1 MGLSVVIIAAIQH
14 YEQILWQFSK
24 NKLSDG
30 AGVVKAKERKRSVF
44 MCTACGNESPKW
56 MGFCPALGC
65 GSQIPLVEM
74 TMPKASPRGRL
85 GWLSNQPTEM
95 AELSSI
101 STGDQDRDALPSSEL
116 NRVLGGGV
124 VPGSVVLLAG
134 EPGVGKST
142 LLLQMAKY
150 VAGKHKKVLY
160 ISGEESPQQI
170 KLRSDRLGFSGEG
183 VMMLPETDLSTVLG
197 KLDDVRPAL
206 AIVDSI
212 QTLFSDDE
220 TSGPGSVGQVRE
232 AGLRL
237 LRWAKDS
244 GTPVFVSGHMT
255 KDGSL
260 AGPRVLEHMVDVVIY
275 LESQEDG
282 GYRVLR
288 AGKNRFGATTEVGV
302 FEMTENGLADVEDPS
317 KALLSQRAGGS
328 IGAALAP
335 VVEGSRALLLELQ
348 ALTSP
353 SQLPAPR
360 RVVNGV
366 DYNRVLMLVAVA
378 SRRAGLDLS
387 SQDIIVNVAGG
398 FRISEPA
405 ADLPL
410 VLAMA
415 SSLYNRPLDV
425 NTFAFGEV
433 GLSAEIRAVAQ
444 AQRRITESARLGL
457 TKCLLPESCLEGLS
471 VPQGMK
477 VIGVKTLRQAIALV
491 LTKDRNRHKEEHQDS
506 ESERETEE
514 ELEPV

>member
-1 MGLSVVIIAAIQH
+1 MA
-14 YEQILWQFSK
+14 
-24 NKLSDG
+24 
-30 AGVVKAKERKRSVF
+30 KAKERIRSVF
-44 MCTACGNESPKW
+44 MCPACGNESAKW

-65 GSQIPLVEM
+65 GSQVPLVEM
-74 TMPKASPRGRL
+74 AKPKATTKSRP
-85 GWLSNQPTEM
+85 GWLTNQATEVV
-95 AELSSI
+95 ELSEI
-101 STGDQDRDALPSSEL
+101 STGDQERDTLPSSEL

-124 VPGSVVLLAG
+124 VSGSVVLLAG

-142 LLLQMAKY
+142 LLLQMAQY
-150 VAGKHKKVLY
+150 IAGKDKRVLY

-170 KLRSDRLGFSGEG
+170 KLRSDRLGFAGEG
-183 VMMLPETDLSTVLG
+183 IMMLTETDLSTVLET
-197 KLDDVRPAL
+197 LDTVQPAL

-212 QTLFSDDE
+212 QTLFNDDE
-220 TSGPGSVGQVRE
+220 TSSGPGSVGQVRE
-232 AGLRL
+232 AGLQL
-237 LRWAKDS
+237 LRWAKGS

-275 LESQEDG
+275 LESQEAG

-302 FEMTENGLADVEDPS
+302 FEMTEHGLTDVADPS
-317 KALLSQRAGGS
+317 KTLLSQRAGGS

-335 VVEGSRALLLELQ
+335 VVEGSRALLLEVQ

-366 DYNRVLMLVAVA
+366 DYNRLLMLAAVA
-378 SRRAGLDLS
+378 SRRAGLELS
-387 SQDIIVNVAGG
+387 GQDIIVNIAGG
-398 FRISEPA
+398 FKISEPA

-415 SSLYNRPLDV
+415 SSLYNCPLDA
-425 NTFAFGEV
+425 NIFAFGEV
-433 GLSAEIRAVAQ
+433 GLSAEIRAVSQ
-444 AQRRITESARLGL
+444 AQRRIAEAARLGL
-457 TKCLLPESCLEGLS
+457 TKCVLPESCLEGLN

-477 VIGVKTLRQAIALV
+477 VIGVRTLRQAVSSV
-491 LTKDRNRHKEEHQDS
+491 LSKGRNINQVEPRNP
-506 ESERETEE
+506 ETEWKSE
-514 ELEPV
+514 

>member
-1 MGLSVVIIAAIQH
+1 
-14 YEQILWQFSK
+14 
-24 NKLSDG
+24 
-30 AGVVKAKERKRSVF
+30 
-44 MCTACGNESPKW
+44 MCPACGNESAKW

-65 GSQIPLVEM
+65 GSQSPLVEM
-74 TMPKASPRGRL
+74 AAPAAAPKGRP
-85 GWLSNQPTEM
+85 GWLAHQATEVV
-95 AELSSI
+95 ELSDI
-101 STGDQDRDALPSSEL
+101 SSGDQERDPLPSPEL

-142 LLLQMAKY
+142 LLLQMAQY
-150 VAGKHKKVLY
+150 VAGKDNKVLY
-160 ISGEESPQQI
+160 VSGEESPQQI
-170 KLRSDRLGFSGEG
+170 KLRSDRLGFAGEG
-183 VMMLPETDLSTVLG
+183 VMMLPETDLSAVLE
-197 KLDDVRPAL
+197 KLDAVRPAL

-212 QTLFSDDE
+212 QTLYSDDE
-220 TSGPGSVGQVRE
+220 TSGPGSVSQVRE

-302 FEMTENGLADVEDPS
+302 FEMTERGLADVEDPS
-317 KALLSQRAGGS
+317 KALLAQRAGGA

-335 VVEGSRALLLELQ
+335 VVEGSRALLLEVQ

-360 RVVNGV
+360 RVANGV
-366 DYNRVLMLVAVA
+366 DYNRLLMLAAVA
-378 SRRAGLDLS
+378 SRRAGLELS
-387 SQDIIVNVAGG
+387 GQDIIVNVAGG
-398 FRISEPA
+398 FKIGEPA

-415 SSLYNRPLDV
+415 SSLYNCPLEADL
-425 NTFAFGEV
+425 FAFGEV
-433 GLSAEIRAVAQ
+433 GLSAEIRAVSQ
-444 AQRRITESARLGL
+444 AQRRVTEAARLGL
-457 TKCLLPESCLEGLS
+457 KKCVLPESCLEGIN

-477 VIGVKTLRQAIALV
+477 VIGVRTLRQAVNSV
-491 LTKDRNRHKEEHQDS
+491 LTKDRNRGHTEAMNA
-506 ESERETEE
+506 ETEAT
-514 ELEPV
+514 LEPG

>member
-1 MGLSVVIIAAIQH
+1 MA
-14 YEQILWQFSK
+14 
-24 NKLSDG
+24 
-30 AGVVKAKERKRSVF
+30 KAKERIRSVF
-44 MCTACGNESPKW
+44 MCPACGNESAKW

-65 GSQIPLVEM
+65 GSQVPLVEM
-74 TMPKASPRGRL
+74 AMPKATPKKRP
-85 GWLSNQPTEM
+85 GWLTNQATEVV
-95 AELSSI
+95 ELSEI
-101 STGDQDRDALPSSEL
+101 STGDQERDTLPSSEL

-124 VPGSVVLLAG
+124 VSGSVVLLAG

-142 LLLQMAKY
+142 LLLQMAQY
-150 VAGKHKKVLY
+150 IAGKDKRVLY

-170 KLRSDRLGFSGEG
+170 KLRSDRLGFAGEG
-183 VMMLPETDLSTVLG
+183 IMMLTETDLSTVLET
-197 KLDDVRPAL
+197 LDAVQPAL

-212 QTLFSDDE
+212 QTLFNDDE
-220 TSGPGSVGQVRE
+220 TSSGPGSVGQVRE
-232 AGLRL
+232 AGLQL
-237 LRWAKDS
+237 LRWAKGS

-302 FEMTENGLADVEDPS
+302 FEMTEHGLTDVADPS
-317 KALLSQRAGGS
+317 KTLLSQRAGGS

-335 VVEGSRALLLELQ
+335 VVEGSRALLLEVQ

-366 DYNRVLMLVAVA
+366 DYNRLLMLAAVA
-378 SRRAGLDLS
+378 SRRAGLELS
-387 SQDIIVNVAGG
+387 GQDIIVNIAGG
-398 FRISEPA
+398 FKISEPA

-415 SSLYNRPLDV
+415 SSLYNCPLDA
-425 NTFAFGEV
+425 NIFAFGEV
-433 GLSAEIRAVAQ
+433 GLSAEIRAVSQ
-444 AQRRITESARLGL
+444 AQRRIAEAARLGL
-457 TKCLLPESCLEGLS
+457 TKCVLPESCLEGLN

-477 VIGVKTLRQAIALV
+477 VIGVRTLRQAVSSV
-491 LTKDRNRHKEEHQDS
+491 LSKGRNINQVEPRNPEAEWKSEEA
-506 ESERETEE
+506 
-514 ELEPV
+514 LEPS

>member
-1 MGLSVVIIAAIQH
+1 MA
-14 YEQILWQFSK
+14 
-24 NKLSDG
+24 
-30 AGVVKAKERKRSVF
+30 KAKDRKRSVF
-44 MCTACGNESPKW
+44 MCPACGNESAKW

-65 GSQIPLVEM
+65 GSQSPLVEM
-74 TMPKASPRGRL
+74 AAAPTAPKGRP
-85 GWLSNQPTEM
+85 GWLAQQAAEIV
-95 AELSSI
+95 ELSAI
-101 STGDQDRDALPSSEL
+101 SSGDQERDPLPSPEL

-142 LLLQMAKY
+142 LLLQMAQY
-150 VAGKHKKVLY
+150 VAGKDRKVLY
-160 ISGEESPQQI
+160 VSGEESPQQI
-170 KLRSDRLGFSGEG
+170 KLRSDRLGFAGEG
-183 VMMLPETDLSTVLG
+183 VMMLPETDLSAVLE
-197 KLDDVRPAL
+197 KLDSVRPSL

-212 QTLFSDDE
+212 QTLNSDDE
-220 TSGPGSVGQVRE
+220 TSAPGSVGQVRE

-302 FEMTENGLADVEDPS
+302 FEMTEHGLADVEDPS

-335 VVEGSRALLLELQ
+335 VVEGSRALLLEVQ

-360 RVVNGV
+360 RVANGV
-366 DYNRVLMLVAVA
+366 DYNRLLMLAAVA
-378 SRRAGLDLS
+378 SRRAGLELS
-387 SQDIIVNVAGG
+387 GQDIIVNVAGG
-398 FRISEPA
+398 FKIGEPA

-415 SSLYNRPLDV
+415 SSLYNCPLDADI
-425 NTFAFGEV
+425 FAFGEV
-433 GLSAEIRAVAQ
+433 GLSAEIRAVSQ
-444 AQRRITESARLGL
+444 AQRRVTEAARLGL
-457 TKCLLPESCLEGLS
+457 KKCVLPESCLEGLN
-471 VPQGMK
+471 VPQGIK
-477 VIGVKTLRQAIALV
+477 VVGVRTLRQAVNAV
-491 LTKDRNRHKEEHQDS
+491 LTKDRNRNRSEARDS
-506 ESERETEE
+506 EPEWESKAA
-514 ELEPV
+514 LEPG

>member
-1 MGLSVVIIAAIQH
+1 M
-14 YEQILWQFSK
+14 
-24 NKLSDG
+24 
-30 AGVVKAKERKRSVF
+30 VKAKERKSSVF
-44 MCTACGNESPKW
+44 MCRECGNEFAKW
-56 MGFCPALGC
+56 AGFCPAQGC
-65 GSQIPLVEM
+65 GSPSPLVEM
-74 TMPKASPRGRL
+74 AAAPPAPKGRP
-85 GWLSNQPTEM
+85 GWLANNATDVVDLSTISSSDQP
-95 AELSSI
+95 
-101 STGDQDRDALPSSEL
+101 RDPLPSDEL

-142 LLLQMAKY
+142 LLLQLAQYMATKD
-150 VAGKHKKVLY
+150 KKVLY
-160 ISGEESPQQI
+160 VSGEESPQQI
-170 KLRSDRLGFSGEG
+170 KLRSDRLGFAGEG
-183 VMMLPETDLSTVLG
+183 VLMLAETDLSAVIA
-197 KLDDVRPAL
+197 KLDEVRPAL

-212 QTLFSDDE
+212 QTLYSDDE

-302 FEMTENGLADVEDPS
+302 FEMTEKGLTDVADPS

-335 VVEGSRALLLELQ
+335 VVEGSRALLLEVQ
-348 ALTSP
+348 SLTSP

-360 RVVNGV
+360 RVANGV
-366 DYNRVLMLVAVA
+366 DYNRLLMLAAVA
-378 SRRAGLDLS
+378 SRRAGLELS
-387 SQDIIVNVAGG
+387 GQDIIVNVAGG
-398 FRISEPA
+398 FKISEPA

-415 SSLYNRPLDV
+415 SSLYNCPLDAEL
-425 NTFAFGEV
+425 FAFGEV
-433 GLSAEIRAVAQ
+433 GLSAEIRAVSQ
-444 AQRRITESARLGL
+444 AQRRVSEAARLGL
-457 TKCLLPESCLEGLS
+457 KKCILPKSCLEGLN

-477 VIGVKTLRQAIALV
+477 VIGVSSLRQAINAV
-491 LTKDRNRHKEEHQDS
+491 LTRDRNRKQPETQSGNQSDR
-506 ESERETEE
+506 REPEME
-514 ELEPV
+514 WEAEGALEPG